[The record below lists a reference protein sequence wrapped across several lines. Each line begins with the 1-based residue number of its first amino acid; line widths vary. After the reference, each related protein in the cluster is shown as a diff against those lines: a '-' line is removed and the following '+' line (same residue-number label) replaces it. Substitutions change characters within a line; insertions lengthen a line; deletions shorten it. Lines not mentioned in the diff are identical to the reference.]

1 MTENDRLPVGVATAR
16 DPSPVGGASP
26 ASLPDAPS
34 MTGGASPPEAP
45 ALAQGPLARQA
56 RQDRAGI
63 GQIAHGSTLN
73 LVGAVVMVIGTL
85 GLTVVVT
92 RGFSRAAAG
101 AFFTAT
107 SLFLI
112 LEEFAVLGADN
123 GLPYFIA
130 RLRSL
135 GKDSQIRQVLRS
147 ATVPVVLASIAA
159 AALLV
164 VFAHPLASAMLS
176 GRASDGTSQTEVTA
190 ALRALALALPFAA
203 LLDTMLGGTRGFR
216 DMRPTVAIDRTARS
230 GLQLLAAA
238 VAAVFGAS
246 ALLAPLWALAYIPCA
261 AAAWILLRR
270 IERRSRRPIAP
281 PSHTRPGSGAKR
293 ESFWRFTA
301 PRALAMG
308 AQIMI
313 QRLDIVLVGIMR
325 GPIAAAIYTA
335 ATRFLVVCQLGS
347 TAIGMASQPQFS
359 HLFARRDRA
368 GAGTVYQVTT
378 AWLVL
383 LIWPLCLLAIIDG
396 SEILKIF
403 GHSYREGAEVMVI
416 LGGSVLLASA
426 CGNVDVVLTSTG
438 RSVLSLANGL
448 IALGVNVGVD
458 LALIPRYGI
467 TGAAIGWAAAI
478 TAANLIPL
486 IQVRRIVRLH
496 PFGNATVRA
505 FALTALSFG
514 AIPALARV
522 LFGED
527 PVAQLVAV
535 VAGCALLGAG
545 LWRWREPLQLS
556 LIPRLRVYRRGFFPA
571 FLVHTPSNPETT

>member
-1 MTENDRLPVGVATAR
+1 MTETDRLPVGVAPAR
-16 DPSPVGGASP
+16 DSSPAGGASP

-34 MTGGASPPEAP
+34 LIGGASPDDAP
-45 ALAQGPLARQA
+45 ALAQGALPPRP

-63 GQIAHGSTLN
+63 AQIAHGSTLN
-73 LVGAVVMVIGTL
+73 LVGAMVMVAGSI
-85 GLTVVVT
+85 GLTVVVA
-92 RGFSRAAAG
+92 RGFSRPAAG

-147 ATVPVVLASIAA
+147 ATVPVVFASIIA

-176 GRASDGTSQTEVTA
+176 GRASHGTSLTAVTD

-203 LLDTMLGGTRGFR
+203 LLDALLGATRGFR
-216 DMRPTVAIDRTARS
+216 DMRPTVAIDRTGRS
-230 GLQLLAAA
+230 FLQLLAGA
-238 VAAVFGAS
+238 VAAVLGAS

-270 IERRSRRPIAP
+270 IERRSRKPSAP
-281 PSHTRPGSGAKR
+281 PDHPRAGSGAKR
-293 ESFWRFTA
+293 DTFWRFTA

-308 AQIMI
+308 AQILI

-335 ATRFLVVCQLGS
+335 ATRFLVVCQLGNAAVS
-347 TAIGMASQPQFS
+347 MASQPQFS

-368 GAGTVYQVTT
+368 AAGAVYQVTT

-383 LIWPLCLLAIIDG
+383 MIWPLCLLAIIYG
-396 SEILKIF
+396 SEVLKIF
-403 GHSYREGAEVMVI
+403 GHSYQAGAGVMAI
-416 LGGSVLLASA
+416 LGGSMLLASA

-438 RSVLSLANGL
+438 RSALSLANGL

-478 TAANLIPL
+478 ITSNLIPL
-486 IQVRRIVRLH
+486 VQVNRIVRLH

-505 FALTALSFG
+505 CALTALSFG
-514 AIPALARV
+514 AIPALARA
-522 LFGED
+522 LFGQD
-527 PVAQLVAV
+527 PAPQLIA
-535 VAGCALLGAG
+535 VAGGCAVLGAG
-545 LWRWREPLQLS
+545 LWRWRELLQLS
-556 LIPRLRVYRRGFFPA
+556 QIPRLRVYRRGFFPA
-571 FLVHTPSNPETT
+571 FLVQTPSHPETT